1 MKQSE
6 VIIIRRYIKNSFSIM
21 KDDDDSSDAVWFDM
35 LQHEDYNGIL
45 SSLKRYIRDGNK
57 YPPSIGELIKGYNVM
72 VLEFNN
78 AVLDAMDKDGYFSSG
93 DDDPTVERWN
103 YDNRKRKAIMWASK
117 DYPKEAVPDWFL
129 KDYKDYEEKVK
140 AVYFLDTPQRLRI
153 T

>member
-93 DDDPTVERWN
+93 DDDPTVERLN
-103 YDNRKRKAIMWASK
+103 YDKRKRKAIMWASK